1 MARPNLA
8 STSLTINA
16 DTAIQIATTSL
27 VDVTWP
33 IGSVTAVPANHLY
46 VVDAIY
52 ASNYHATQDY
62 YATFVHKRGGVEYS
76 TGPKWRVPAGQM
88 INLLLGKNLNLN
100 DGDILRIK
108 ADGATV
114 ILFSIPFS
122 DIS

>member
-1 MARPNLA
+1 MARPNFA

-33 IGSVTAVPANHLY
+33 IGSVTAVPANHVY
-46 VVDAIY
+46 VVDAIH
-52 ASNYHATQDY
+52 ASNYHATADY
-62 YATFVHKRGGVEYS
+62 YATFVHKRGGTEYS
-76 TGPKWRVPAGQM
+76 TGLKWRVPAGQM

-108 ADGATV
+108 ADAATV
-114 ILFSIPFS
+114 ILFTIPFS